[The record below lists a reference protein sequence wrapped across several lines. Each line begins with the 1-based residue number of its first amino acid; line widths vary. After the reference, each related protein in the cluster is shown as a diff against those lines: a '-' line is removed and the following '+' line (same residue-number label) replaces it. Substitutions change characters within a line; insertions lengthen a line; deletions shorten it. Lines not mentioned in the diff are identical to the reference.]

1 MQHDGIR
8 LQQAGKKIGRF
19 ASDRKQLAA
28 VDEMQ
33 FRFGRDIALRCPDA
47 AARRPYLFLRQGRAD
62 FVTVRQGAEQR
73 GLLFGQH
80 AGQPMPHARQQ
91 MFAPGR
97 ALKFP
102 LPERM
107 IGKDHLRALREFVRQ
122 PLAQQISLLRIRW
135 GEGVRRTDE
144 VSLAGAG

>member
-1 MQHDGIR
+1 MRSPSPLWGE
-8 LQQAGKKIGRF
+8 GRGEVFF
-19 ASDRKQLAA
+19 ANLFWPGQW
-28 VDEMQ
+28 
-33 FRFGRDIALRCPDA
+33 LR
-47 AARRPYLFLRQGRAD
+47 RQGRAD
-62 FVTVRQGAEQR
+62 FVTVRQVAEQR

-97 ALKFP
+97 ALKLP
-102 LPERM
+102 LPEGM

-122 PLAQQISLLRIRW
+122 PLAHQISLLRIRW
-135 GEGVRRTDE
+135 GDLSRLGSGERNLRSKGPRGPSERARASQRVQRTDE